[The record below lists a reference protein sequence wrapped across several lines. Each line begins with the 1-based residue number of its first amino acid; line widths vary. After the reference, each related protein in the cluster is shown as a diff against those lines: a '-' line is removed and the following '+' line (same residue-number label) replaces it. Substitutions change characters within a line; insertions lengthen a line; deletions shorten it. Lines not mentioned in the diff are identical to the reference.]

1 MNKPNKKIPRHR
13 INFYAGDDNESVAL
27 AKMGLSNYAIKERT
41 KLSDGQITYRLH
53 KAKVVEGNYHG
64 YRVAYRNGE
73 SDFARQMIHDLA
85 GVLREEVRRT
95 ITPKIDHPEPKTVKK

>member
-1 MNKPNKKIPRHR
+1 MNKPAKKIARHR
-13 INFYAGDDNESVAL
+13 ITFHSGDDNESVAL
-27 AKMGLSNYAIKERT
+27 AKMGLSNRAIKERT

-53 KAKVVEGNYHG
+53 KAKTVEGNDSG

-73 SDFARQMIHDLA
+73 SDFALRVIHDLA

-95 ITPKIDHPEPKTVKK
+95 ITPKIEHPTPKIVE